1 LIHFLAVPEA
11 SWKSDCLN
19 SNEENPMRKY
29 IQGVF
34 RQFCFLMIVPIL
46 IAFAGSSVFA
56 QLTKVG
62 KGEG

>member
-1 LIHFLAVPEA
+1 
-11 SWKSDCLN
+11 
-19 SNEENPMRKY
+19 MRKY